1 MKFAW
6 IFSVLAASVIIA
18 CSGSPFGKDNDT
30 HSRGYKSM
38 IADEAYQPLLRTASM
53 TFSGLYPKAT
63 INFSYRSETEA
74 LNALIKDETKTIFVS
89 RDFTEKEKTK
99 LVKSNIQAKAII
111 FAYDAVT
118 FILHPSVTDSIFSEE
133 QIKELLTANSGK
145 NTMVFDQVQSS
156 NFNCLQRYFGISKY
170 GKNVKALGSTPD
182 VIKYVSEHPEA
193 IGVVGFAWFSDMEDP
208 MVQTRLK
215 QVRVAYILNKKDNKA
230 YQPHSYN
237 LRESL
242 YPFRKEIYCLNKGAA
257 DGLNSGFT
265 VFLEDEKGQLLI
277 HKTGLLPY
285 RKTPRMFNFEFE

>member
-6 IFSVLAASVIIA
+6 IFSVLTASVIIA

-30 HSRGYKSM
+30 HSRGYKTM
-38 IADEAYQPLLRTASM
+38 IADEAYQPLLRTVSM

-63 INFSYRSETEA
+63 INFEYRSESEA

-89 RDFTEKEKTK
+89 RDFTEKEKAK

-118 FILHPSVTDSIFSEE
+118 FILHPSVTDTIFSEE
-133 QIKELLTANSGK
+133 QIKQLLIANSGK

-156 NFNCLQRYFGISKY
+156 NFNFLQRHFGISKY
-170 GKNVKALGSTPD
+170 GKNVKALANTPE

-208 MVQTRLK
+208 IVQARLK
-215 QVRVAYILNKKDNKA
+215 HVRVAHILNKKDNKA

-265 VFLEDEKGQLLI
+265 VFLEDEKGQMLI

>member
-1 MKFAW
+1 MKFAL
-6 IFSVLAASVIIA
+6 FLAVSVSALLMA

-30 HSRGYKSM
+30 HSRGYKAM
-38 IADEAYQPLLRTASM
+38 IADEAYQPLLRTVSM
-53 TFSGLYPKAT
+53 TFSGLYPEAT

-74 LNALIKDETKTIFVS
+74 LNALIADETKTIFVS

-118 FILHPSVTDSIFSEE
+118 FILHPSVMDTVYSEE
-133 QIKELLTANSGK
+133 QIKQLLTSNSGK
-145 NTMVFDQVQSS
+145 TTMVFDQVQSS
-156 NFNCLQRYFGISKY
+156 NFNYLQRHFKIGKY
-170 GKNVKALGSTPD
+170 GKNVKALSSTPD
-182 VIKYVSEHPEA
+182 VIKYVSEHPDA
-193 IGVVGFAWFSDMEDP
+193 IGIVGFAWLSDMEDP
-208 MVQTRLK
+208 VVQARLK
-215 QVRVAYILNKKDNKA
+215 QVRVAYVSNPKDGKA